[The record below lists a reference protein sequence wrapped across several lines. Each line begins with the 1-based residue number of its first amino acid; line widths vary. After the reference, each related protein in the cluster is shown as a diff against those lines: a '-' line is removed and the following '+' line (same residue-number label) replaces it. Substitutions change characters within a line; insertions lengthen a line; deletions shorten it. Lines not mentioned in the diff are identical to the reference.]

1 MRVAIVVPL
10 FRVADVGRSI
20 AWYREVLGFAAEPFP
35 AEPPYEFAILRRGPA
50 EIMGRRSAGGR
61 PAPGGGGGWDAY
73 VRMSG
78 GIHALYDA
86 LQQRMPIVRRLE
98 IMEYG
103 DTEFEIADPDGYVLC
118 LSEVV

>member
-1 MRVAIVVPL
+1 MMRVAIVVPL
-10 FRVADVGRSI
+10 FRVADVARSI
-20 AWYREVLGFAAEPFP
+20 SWYREVLGFLAEPFP
-35 AEPPYEFAILRRGPA
+35 AEPPYEFAILRRGTA
-50 EIMGRRSAGGR
+50 EIMLRRSAGGR
-61 PAPGGGGGWDAY
+61 PAGGGGWDAY
-73 VRMSG
+73 VRLSG
-78 GIHALYDA
+78 GIHALYGT